1 MVEFAL
7 ILPVMILLLL
17 GAIDFGRLFFTYIQV
32 TNAAREAAAFAAADP
47 TVSQATVAA
56 RADQEAKTQSQR
68 GEGSLA
74 VDAPICQ
81 TVAVPPVT
89 VSCATAQATNT
100 GTGNQV
106 LVNVSRPFT
115 FLTPIIGNMFG
126 TLTLSAS
133 AASPIDNPAPT
144 PGPTPAP
151 TPPPDPCTLVADFT
165 FDQSGKN
172 SPVTFDATNSTPQSG
187 GCAITKYSWNFDD
200 STPPD
205 GTYDKT
211 DLAGP
216 TTSNDYGNGP
226 SNWGK
231 QHTVTLK
238 VANSSGSAIFQQ
250 IILTVAK

>member
-1 MVEFAL
+1 
-7 ILPVMILLLL
+7 MILLLL
-17 GAIDFGRLFFTYIQV
+17 AAIDFGRLFFSYIQV
-32 TNAAREAAAFAAADP
+32 TNAAREAAAFAAVDP
-47 TVSQATVAA
+47 TVSQASIAS
-56 RADQEAKTQSQR
+56 RAGQEANTQSQR
-68 GEGSLA
+68 GEGTLN
-74 VDAPICQ
+74 VDPPVCE

-89 VSCATAQATNT
+89 VSCATAVANHS

-106 LVNVSRPFT
+106 VINVSRPFT
-115 FLTPIIGNMFG
+115 FFTPIIGGMFG

-133 AASPIDNPAPT
+133 AASPVSNPPAA
-144 PGPTPAP
+144 TPAP
-151 TPPPDPCTLVADFT
+151 TPPPDPCALVADFT

-187 GCAITKYSWNFDD
+187 SCAITKYSWNFDD
-200 STPPD
+200 TTPPD

-211 DLAGP
+211 DLTVP

-238 VANSSGSAIFQQ
+238 VTNSSGSAIFQQ
-250 IILTVAK
+250 IILTVSR